1 MTTAEYTTPRWG
13 SARRDEAPSTRRD
26 GGVVH
31 ELLRRGLRGPAPR
44 GETPRPDPSRGR
56 LPPAR
61 AAAGA
66 GGPDPRRSLRLR
78 TPRRRPRPA
87 WLPGGRR
94 GSVPRDDLRRAPP
107 VRGGGAAHLRAVR
120 HAADRLPRRVRR
132 GGQSLHQLRLLHAG
146 PEPGGAAAPRAG
158 TAARRHAAR
167 RSPGPGL

>member
-13 SARRDEAPSTRRD
+13 SARRDEAPQPRRD

-66 GGPDPRRSLRLR
+66 GSADPRRPLRLR
-78 TPRRRPRPA
+78 TPRRGPRRARLPAVLARPVAPLARHGRAPLPA
-87 WLPGGRR
+87 RVLG
-94 GSVPRDDLRRAPP
+94 LRRAALS
-107 VRGGGAAHLRAVR
+107 RGRDRAS
-120 HAADRLPRRVRR
+120 HR
-132 GGQSLHQLRLLHAG
+132 GR
-146 PEPGGAAAPRAG
+146 GAAAP
-158 TAARRHAAR
+158 
-167 RSPGPGL
+167 P

>member
-56 LPPAR
+56 IPPAR

-78 TPRRRPRPA
+78 TPRRRPP
-87 WLPGGRR
+87 P
-94 GSVPRDDLRRAPP
+94 PP
-107 VRGGGAAHLRAVR
+107 VRGAAAAHLRAAR
-120 HAADRLPRRVRR
+120 HAADRVPRRVRR
-132 GGQSLHQLRLLHAG
+132 GGQSLHQLRLLQAG
-146 PEPGGAAAPRAG
+146 PEPGGAAA
-158 TAARRHAAR
+158 
-167 RSPGPGL
+167 